1 MSCGCNDNAFG
12 YSPYGT
18 ICQPDTPYPSTS
30 AESVPSLI
38 NNLTYSLYGQIT
50 KSVSNGQVVW
60 TIPCDP
66 NQTAS
71 INGLTRNTGEGLLC
85 YILRCLNTSNT
96 PTPTYTTI
104 TAGNFIANGVITTA
118 LSQGAFNYG
127 TLSYSDVGL
136 VESYTAAINGYVQS
150 VLQNT
155 SAGTSASTDFIVSNN
170 SGTATTYYGDFG
182 INGSYFGT
190 FSGTGNIGTGGVASN
205 TLTITAVTNGTLAV
219 GSQISGS
226 GVTSATI
233 TAILTGSGGVGTY
246 TINGSAQL
254 VPATTISGTPTGSLS
269 LPNAT
274 YLYSQS
280 GDLSIGT
287 NTNNSIHFVT
297 NAQTTDAITINSA
310 NAVGFNGAFGSS
322 GSVLTTRGSNNTP
335 QWTPQASLSVGTAT
349 NSTNATNL
357 TGNTTGSLPY
367 QSSSGTTSYLTT
379 ATAGQILVSG
389 ASSAPSWGTDHI
401 GNTSGTAVASGYVGE
416 VIKLTLGGSA
426 TLNSNTT
433 ATLFSSTSLPAGDWE
448 LYGTASVIATGLS
461 VAANSNILFGLTNV
475 GGSTAPV
482 AGQRFSFPIITALTT
497 ASFGFEQALPP
508 IQYLQ
513 TTANATIYLQYSMP
527 TFTAGS
533 ATGNANI
540 WARRMR

>member
-96 PTPTYTTI
+96 QTPTYTTI
-104 TAGNFIANGVITTA
+104 TSGNFIANGVITTA
-118 LSQGAFNYG
+118 LSQGAFSYG

-136 VESYTAAINGYVQS
+136 VESYTAAINGYIQS

-205 TLTITAVTNGTLAV
+205 TLTITAVTSGTLAV

-335 QWTPQASLSVGTAT
+335 QWTPQASLSVGTAS
-349 NSTNATNL
+349 NIA
-357 TGNTTGSLPY
+357 GGSAGVVPY
-367 QSSSGTTSYLTT
+367 QTGSGTTSYSAVGTT
-379 ATAGQILVSG
+379 GQILLSG
-389 ASSAPSWGTDHI
+389 GTGAPTWSSIGIPSYIYLSTAGLSFTSISNFFTGQTFTLAANGVYEIEAELGYITTGT
-401 GNTSGTAVASGYVGE
+401 GATTYTLVGSQTSGLLKVNAQYFNSPAAGVGTAASDLTAGINSSTASTSFALPATSSLNAATHACLIKG
-416 VIKLTLGGSA
+416 VIINGV
-426 TLNSNTT
+426 NSNT
-433 ATLFSSTSLPAGDWE
+433 FN
-448 LYGTASVIATGLS
+448 LS
-461 VAANSNILFGLTNV
+461 A
-475 GGSTAPV
+475 
-482 AGQRFSFPIITALTT
+482 TT
-497 ASFGFEQALPP
+497 A
-508 IQYLQ
+508 
-513 TTANATIYLQYSMP
+513 ATNITPQ
-527 TFTAGS
+527 AGS
-533 ATGNANI
+533 YFKITRIA
-540 WARRMR
+540 